1 MKIYKK
7 DINITVNLAIPIVIG
22 QLGHMMMGVVDS
34 IMVGKVGAAP
44 LAAASVSNG
53 IFFLVLVFGY
63 GVSMA
68 MSPLVASAHGAQNHK
83 ECGVILRQ
91 GLLVN
96 VGVGIILFIIVYF
109 AADTIKFMNQPDE
122 IVDQAMRYTKTLA
135 WSIIPVM
142 IFQTY
147 RQFTE
152 GLSMMRP
159 AMITALLA
167 NLINVFANWVFIFGN
182 LGMPAF
188 GLVGAGYATFCSR
201 TFMAIALIWYVA
213 SAAKLKSF
221 DPTLHYRKIDL
232 GIIRRLLQ
240 IGVPSGIQYF
250 FEVSA
255 FAGSAIIIGW
265 IGTKELAAHQIALN
279 LASITFMF
287 ALGISAAG
295 TVRVGNAVGRKDIHG
310 IRHAGF
316 SAIILVASVMGFFG
330 LNFIIFRTVFPAFYI
345 SDESVI
351 QIASS
356 LLVIAAFFQV
366 SDGTQAVGLGI
377 LRGIADVK
385 APTLYTFL
393 AYWIV
398 GLPVGYLLGFNLG
411 LGVQGV
417 WIGLSLALTVSA
429 ILLSVRFNKRS
440 KKQT

>member
-1 MKIYKK
+1 MKIYRN
-7 DINITVNLAIPIVIG
+7 DINNTVNLAIPIVIG

-34 IMVGKVGAAP
+34 IMVGKIGAAP

-53 IFFLVLVFGY
+53 LFFLVLVFGY

-68 MSPLVASAHGAQNHK
+68 MSPLVATAHGAKKYQD
-83 ECGVILRQ
+83 CGIVLRQ

-96 VGVGIILFIIVYF
+96 VGVGVVLFIIVYF
-109 AADTIKFMNQPDE
+109 AADMIKYMNQPDE
-122 IVDQAMRYTKTLA
+122 IVDQAMKYTKTLG
-135 WSIIPVM
+135 WSILPVM

-152 GLSMMRP
+152 GLSIMRP
-159 AMITALLA
+159 AMVAALLA
-167 NLINVFANWVFIFGN
+167 NLINIFTNWIFIFGN
-182 LGMPAF
+182 LGSPAF

-201 TFMAIALIWYVA
+201 VFMAIFLIWYVV
-213 SAAKLKSF
+213 SAVKLKPF
-221 DPTLHYRKIDL
+221 DPTLHYRKINL
-232 GIIRRLLQ
+232 GIIKKLLQ

-295 TVRVGNAVGRKDIHG
+295 TVRVGNAVGRKDKQG

-316 SAIILVASVMGFFG
+316 SAIILVAFVMVFFG
-330 LNFIIFRTVFPAFYI
+330 ICFIIFRSILPAFYI

-351 QIASS
+351 QIAST
-356 LLVIAAFFQV
+356 LLIIAAFFQIF
-366 SDGTQAVGLGI
+366 DGTQAVGLGI

-385 APTLYTFL
+385 APTVYTFL

-398 GLPVGYLLGFNLG
+398 GLPMGYLLAFNMGF
-411 LGVQGV
+411 GVQGV
-417 WIGLSLALTVSA
+417 WIGLSLSLIVSA
-429 ILLSVRFNKRS
+429 ILLTVRFSKRS
-440 KKQT
+440 KLKM